1 VEDDQIEERDR
12 IDQVNK
18 MTCLSG
24 QRAFTLVELMV
35 SLALLAIM
43 ATILYGSFYLG
54 HRAAEKAEAR
64 MEDSQRLRSLG
75 DLLGGYI
82 RSAYPYRSS
91 PRDPVVLFFG
101 EREKLT
107 FVSMLSMEMGGRGMS
122 KISLYRGEDAK
133 ERSVFILE
141 EEIPAWGAG
150 YTSRLVLRTGV
161 EELGFEYLDVQGA
174 DDRWLSEWDG
184 ARRRMLPQA
193 VRVSLS
199 SYDGNRDRWV
209 FPIMVRVLTP

>member
-1 VEDDQIEERDR
+1 MNQMSR
-12 IDQVNK
+12 Q
-18 MTCLSG
+18 G
-24 QRAFTLVELMV
+24 AFTLVELTV

-64 MEDSQRLRSLG
+64 MEDSQRRRSVG

-82 RSAYPYRSS
+82 RSAHPYRSS

-107 FVSMLSMEMGGRGMS
+107 FVSTLSVEMGGRGMS
-122 KISLYRGEDAK
+122 KISLYRGKDPRG
-133 ERSVFILE
+133 RSVFVLE
-141 EEIPAWGAG
+141 EEMPVWGAG
-150 YTSRLVLRTGV
+150 YRSRLILRTGV
-161 EELGFEYLDVQGA
+161 EELGFEYLDQSAG
-174 DDRWLSEWDG
+174 DRWLSEWDG

-199 SYDGNRDRWV
+199 SHDGTRDRWV
-209 FPIMVRVLTP
+209 FPIMVRALTP